1 MPLFLTHR
9 SGFGL
14 CLYLLRTGYR
24 GLSDQPVRIRKIGL
38 LPILFLLLA
47 LAEIQNTLNLSW
59 YGWED

>member
-1 MPLFLTHR
+1 MA
-9 SGFGL
+9 
-14 CLYLLRTGYR
+14 CALYLLRTGYR